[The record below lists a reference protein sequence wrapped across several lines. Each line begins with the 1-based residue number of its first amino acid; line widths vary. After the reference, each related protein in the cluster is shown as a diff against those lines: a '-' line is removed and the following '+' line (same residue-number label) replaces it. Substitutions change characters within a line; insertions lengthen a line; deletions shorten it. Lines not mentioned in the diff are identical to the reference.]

1 MSDTIKTDK
10 NTIDRLVSAQP
21 SVGRSATTPSTAPT
35 ITGFHL
41 VEKLGET
48 STAEVWSAM
57 QLSLDRLVTIWV
69 LKREVAGN
77 ADQADHFECVA
88 RAVSKIRH
96 TNFVQAIDIS
106 RLDDGVPY
114 VILENVEGAS
124 LATILHNE
132 KKFDQKKAA
141 HIVLQIAQVLDTA
154 WKQCGFVHRNI
165 KPETVLLTAGDTV
178 KITNYNSATL
188 AKPGENPLAH
198 DDGMIV
204 GTPNYASPEQID
216 CLRSIDFHSDMY
228 STGALFY
235 QMVTGVTPFSY
246 ESDPLK
252 VLELQRIGTLEN
264 PRDLDPSIK
273 PGVVHIIQRMMA
285 KSPEDRYQWWQDVI
299 EDLQRIIDGRPPY
312 LAGANYVPPFSTVID
327 AATAGSPKQK
337 FRAKRRVQTSSPESL
352 PTGDDARSQNAG
364 PGIFVKIIAVLLIA
378 AVTVVVAI
386 VRVRDLESVQA
397 GSSDSSTNAVVAEV
411 VAASEASTNAPSE
424 GNEAQVETA
433 VAEETATPP
442 VESAPEAPPTPDP
455 VAAEP
460 VSSPEPTAPVAEN
473 VAESAVTP
481 VISPQDQ
488 LLSDIF
494 NEIKTKDFP
503 TAKAYALKR
512 FRETEG
518 TSGID
523 LKQCQLIWGAF
534 KEAASFEDLVGNAMT
549 ATPVARPIMVGGK
562 KFVVTPKMYAKGQ
575 VIGTVQ
581 LPDGNTLVGSSIDI
595 TSMSSTEMHQ
605 LVQSTMVD
613 KRRPVLL
620 SRAFLTLK
628 EGGAG
633 EFSILVEKYGVKE
646 LSPFLKFI
654 GK

>member
-48 STAEVWSAM
+48 STADVWSAM

-114 VILENVEGAS
+114 VIFENVEGAS
-124 LATILHNE
+124 LATILHTE

-165 KPETVLLTAGDTV
+165 KPETVLLTTGDTV

-312 LAGANYVPPFSTVID
+312 LAGANYVPPFSTVVD
-327 AATAGSPKQK
+327 ATTAGSPKQK
-337 FRAKRRVQTSSPESL
+337 FRAKRRVQTGSSESGRPVDDSSSPS
-352 PTGDDARSQNAG
+352 AG
-364 PGIFVKIIAVLLIA
+364 PRILVKIIAVLLIT
-378 AVTVVVAI
+378 AVAFVVAVI
-386 VRVRDLESVQA
+386 RVRDLESVKSVPA
-397 GSSDSSTNAVVAEV
+397 DSSTNAVVAEV
-411 VAASEASTNAPSE
+411 VDSSEASTNAPAVE
-424 GNEAQVETA
+424 NEVQVEA
-433 VAEETATPP
+433 PVAEPIAPP
-442 VESAPEAPPTPDP
+442 VESASETQATPNP
-455 VAAEP
+455 VASEP
-460 VSSPEPTAPVAEN
+460 SPSPEPATPVAPN

-481 VISPQDQ
+481 ALSPQDQ

-494 NEIKTKDFP
+494 NEIKAKDFP

-512 FRETEG
+512 FREAEG
-518 TSGID
+518 TPGID
-523 LKQCQLIWGAF
+523 LKQCQLIWSAF
-534 KEAASFEDLVGNAMT
+534 KEAASYEDLVGNAMT
-549 ATPVARPIMVGGK
+549 ATPVARPISVGGK

-575 VIGTVQ
+575 VIGTIQ
-581 LPDGNTLVGSSIDI
+581 LPDGTTLVGSSVDI
-595 TSMSSTEMHQ
+595 TSMSSSEMHQ

-633 EFSILVEKYGVKE
+633 EFSILIEKYGVQE